1 MLHDESYSRNT
12 WSTLILIFVFLSQ
25 LTVCFKIWFNPPFLF
40 KCLYQVRFITVF
52 TVFRLLTDFVCLYTY
67 ELWFSLC
74 KIVRSWVILLL
85 PLFNGYTIALFI
97 FMLLFIF
104 VFLFK
109 KERIYPDFNYLILS
123 LLNYEKK
130 VMVSNFININK
141 AKNHLLLLDTKETTI
156 FDDGNQ
162 DSFKQLDHQR
172 EHRLI

>member
-1 MLHDESYSRNT
+1 
-12 WSTLILIFVFLSQ
+12 
-25 LTVCFKIWFNPPFLF
+25 
-40 KCLYQVRFITVF
+40 
-52 TVFRLLTDFVCLYTY
+52 
-67 ELWFSLC
+67 
-74 KIVRSWVILLL
+74 
-85 PLFNGYTIALFI
+85 
-97 FMLLFIF
+97 MLLFIF

-109 KERIYPDFNYLILS
+109 KEQICPDFNYLILS

-130 VMVSNFININK
+130 MMVCNFININK